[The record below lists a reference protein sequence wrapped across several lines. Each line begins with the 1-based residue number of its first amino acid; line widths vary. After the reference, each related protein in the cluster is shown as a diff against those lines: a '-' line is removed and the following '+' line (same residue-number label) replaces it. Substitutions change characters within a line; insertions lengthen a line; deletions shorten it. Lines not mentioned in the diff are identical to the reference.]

1 MYVLHGRDE
10 EKKVPLQSLLV
21 SSCQTP
27 RNGNVL
33 SPPPSAQWSL
43 IDWKWPSVAPGVV
56 QLVFSLS
63 VQFCNSSM
71 TSFTLSQHCAPSDS
85 S

>member
-1 MYVLHGRDE
+1 MVETKR
-10 EKKVPLQSLLV
+10 KSPSTVP
-21 SSCQTP
+21 T
-27 RNGNVL
+27 RFVL
-33 SPPPSAQWSL
+33 SDTEEWKCPFPSPSAPWSL